1 MPEAYLSLGS
11 NLGNR
16 KQYITKAELLI
27 KDAIGVILKK
37 SSLYET
43 EPWGFHHP
51 LNFYNRVLLVKT
63 EADPV
68 QLMSQC
74 LQIEKQMG
82 RQRQHSKY
90 EARTI
95 DIDIL
100 FYGDRVIATTDLQI
114 PHPYLHLRKFILE
127 PLCELTSDFIHP
139 IFKKSVSQM
148 LAECVDKGIISKI

>member
-1 MPEAYLSLGS
+1 MPEVYLSLGS

-16 KQYITKAELLI
+16 KQYITKAEKLI
-27 KDAIGVILKK
+27 KSSVGDILKK

-51 LNFYNRVLLVKT
+51 VNFYNRVLLVKT

-74 LQIEKQMG
+74 LLIEKQMG
-82 RQRQHSKY
+82 RQRQQSKY
-90 EARTI
+90 EARII

-100 FYGDRVIATTDLQI
+100 FYEEQVITTNHLQI

-127 PLCELTSDFIHP
+127 PLCELTSDFMHP
-139 IFKKSVSQM
+139 TLKKTVSQ
-148 LAECVDKGIISKI
+148 LLVECIDKGNVSRI